1 MVTDPIADLITRLRN
16 AARVGLPMAVVEYSN
31 FKMAVV
37 QVLLEHGFITTATKK
52 GKKVKKVIEMALA
65 YTGRRPKLTGAI
77 RVSKP
82 SRRVYQGARDLRPV
96 RQGYGELVIS
106 TSQGVM
112 TGTAAR
118 RDKIGGEVLFK
129 IW

>member
-16 AARVGLPMAVVEYSN
+16 AARAGLPTAVVEYSN
-31 FKMAVV
+31 FKMAVA
-37 QVLLEHGFITTATKK
+37 QVLLECGFITAATKK

-106 TSQGVM
+106 TPRGVM

-118 RDKIGGEVLFK
+118 RAKVGGEALFK